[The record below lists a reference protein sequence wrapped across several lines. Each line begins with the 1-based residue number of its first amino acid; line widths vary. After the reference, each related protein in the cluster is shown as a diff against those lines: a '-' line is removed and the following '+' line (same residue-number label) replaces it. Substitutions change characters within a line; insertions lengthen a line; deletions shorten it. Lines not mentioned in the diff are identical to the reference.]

1 MSNYRDDIQETIITS
16 SFAFAKVVAGD
27 VESIRITDTISSTV
41 INHFEDIVTA
51 SDEFSGKRRV
61 ITEDRLTAADEFY
74 TTAKSLEILS
84 ERLKIKATAT
94 MLLRELVSDAVG
106 ISDQVQSKAQSFT
119 FEQLQIKDSLE
130 TKLIAVN
137 LISDKVKTIDGVSGR
152 KIVNEF
158 IEDGLLAQDATVEKI
173 LSLITETIQVAD
185 LDQSRSRIK
194 RELTDKLKV
203 SDSSPIKLRDIVA
216 DSLILNDQVKAVLTF
231 KDLIAEHLEIIDQA
245 FDVPRSNQW
254 IDDQIII
261 SDTST
266 GFKIAKGQIN
276 DTVFIEDEPFDNVQT
291 AIAWSSG
298 TDGWN
303 MSRYSDFKYEQL
315 AVINGDLYG
324 VTETGIECLRYGQT
338 EVTAKIETAKLD
350 IGAGQLVHP
359 LEMFLEYSLSG
370 ENKSLSVDV
379 GTTQTGSYAQ
389 YSYSLTKENSDE
401 ITNGRVVF
409 GRGLR
414 GRHFNF
420 TLNLVG
426 RSGYIN
432 DINVNIAKTK
442 RRI

>member
-1 MSNYRDDIQETIITS
+1 MSNYRDDIQETLIAS

-27 VESIRITDTISSTV
+27 VESIRIADTVHSTV
-41 INHFEDIVTA
+41 INHIEDTVIA

-61 ITEDRLTAADEFY
+61 ITEDHLTASDELY

-84 ERLKIKATAT
+84 ECLKIKVAAT
-94 MLLRELVSDAVG
+94 MLLREIVSDSVG

-130 TKLIAVN
+130 TKLTAFN
-137 LISDKVKTIDGVSGR
+137 LIPEKGKATDSVISR
-152 KIVNEF
+152 KIVKEV
-158 IEDGLLAQDATVEKI
+158 IEDSLLAQDATTENV
-173 LSLITETIQVAD
+173 LSLIAETIQVVG
-185 LDQSRSRIK
+185 LDISRSRIK
-194 RELTDKLKV
+194 RNLVDKVKV
-203 SDSSPIKLRDIVA
+203 SDSSPIKLHDIVV
-216 DSLILNDQVKAVLTF
+216 DSLFINDQVKAVLTF
-231 KDLIAEHLEIIDQA
+231 KDLISDHLEIIDQA

-254 IDDQIII
+254 IEDQITI
-261 SDTST
+261 SDSSS

-276 DTVFIEDEPFDNVQT
+276 DTVLIEDEPFDNVQT

-298 TDGWN
+298 TNGWN
-303 MSRYSDFKYEQL
+303 MSRYSDFNYEQL
-315 AVINGDLYG
+315 AVINGELYG
-324 VTETGIECLRYGQT
+324 VTDSGIECLRYGQA

-350 IGAGQLVHP
+350 LGAGQLVHP
-359 LEMFLEYSLSG
+359 LEMHLEYLLSG

-389 YSYSLTKENSDE
+389 YSYSLAKENSDE
-401 ITNGRVVF
+401 LTNGRVLF

-426 RSGYIN
+426 QAGYIN
-432 DINVNIAKTK
+432 DIDVNIAKTK